1 MAITFPTGDD
11 KYDGALFYVPNSDLV
26 LEYHESTNSWNIVG
40 PDNLATIDYVNQT
53 IATDATKTYRNS
65 ALHRE
70 TNSIGVDTTKFLT
83 ISGGCTNSATG
94 SFAGD
99 HKFNPETGEPLGAG
113 NYNPAEY
120 LIESKGTLPEW
131 HDCVGNTMPAGS
143 FTFIGH
149 DLVTSNGSAEFR
161 YILGFSLS
169 KNNADFSL
177 SKVGPVVVGDVLEL
191 YQDATTRTSSEVKFA
206 LYEIKEIYEDTNHI
220 SFSVIFLDSDTP
232 DASIQS
238 GGTYQFFSYTK
249 TLEKTGG
256 DLSGDLKIVSDSNT
270 ALEVYKNEDAITTNN
285 PYNLVFKV
293 NTRDND
299 ITVNFDYNNALYVP
313 QNEFRID
320 LNQYSVAT
328 VGYVNDRLGLARDER
343 FNNEDGPYL
352 RVAGGTIDYIEILNG
367 GQGGFQNFV
376 IRGVTSN
383 SNSKPD
389 GIVLSSLNNAS
400 NNNLTEI
407 NYYGPIKKNTELVT
421 KYYVDTLVS
430 NSVPD
435 WITDLNDK
443 DDPYLRHNGSVHIS
457 GQLRTKDKD
466 YRSGYRDNILEYAD
480 WDIPVAAAI
489 KGIAVAVV
497 LDGTTNDK
505 GVLFE
510 ENGVLYYNTYA

>member
-11 KYDGALFYVPNSDLV
+11 KFDGALFYVPNSDLV
-26 LEYHESTNSWNIVG
+26 LRYDEPTNSWNIVG

-83 ISGGCTNSATG
+83 MSAGCTNAATG

-99 HKFNPETGEPLGAG
+99 HKYDPVTGNPLGPG
-113 NYNPAEY
+113 NYNSPEY

-131 HDCVGNTMPAGS
+131 HECVGNAMPAGS
-143 FTFIGH
+143 FTYIGH
-149 DLVTSNGSAEFR
+149 DLVTSNGSSEFR
-161 YILGFSLS
+161 YVLGFSIT
-169 KNNADFSL
+169 KNNADFSD
-177 SKVGPVVVGDVLEL
+177 SQIGPIVVGDVLEL

-206 LYEIKEIYEDTNHI
+206 LYEVKEIYESLQHI
-220 SFSVIFLDSDTP
+220 TFSVIFLDSDTP
-232 DASIQS
+232 QENIQP
-238 GGTYQFFSYTK
+238 GGTYQFISYTK

-256 DLSGDLKIVSDSNT
+256 ELSGDLKIVNNSPT
-270 ALEVYKNEDAITTNN
+270 TLEVYKNEDPVTSNN

-293 NTRDND
+293 NTNEND
-299 ITVNFDYNNALYVP
+299 ITVNYEYNKALYVP

-352 RVAGGTIDYIEILNG
+352 RTAGGTIDYVEILNG

-376 IRGVTSN
+376 IRGITSN

-389 GIVLSSLNNAS
+389 GVVLSTLNNAS
-400 NNNLTEI
+400 NSNLTEI
-407 NYYGPIKKNTELVT
+407 NYFGPQKKATEIVT
-421 KYYVDTLVS
+421 KKYVDDLVE
-430 NSVPD
+430 NSVPE
-435 WITDLNDK
+435 WITDLNNQS
-443 DDPYLRHNGSVHIS
+443 DPYLKKDGSVRIE
-457 GQLRTKDKD
+457 GQLKTKDKD
-466 YRSGYRDNILEYAD
+466 YRNGYRDNILDYD
-480 WDIPVAAAI
+480 DQDIPVAAAI
-489 KGIAVAVV
+489 KGIVVATV
-497 LDGTTNDK
+497 LNGTSYDK